1 MHFDFIGSVSVFCLF
16 VFNKAMVTLI
26 LNHHGLTLYQTTLNV
41 EKLKTSQLQEKI
53 VKLRRMSNYI
63 QSPPMSQL
71 KVYEGNL

>member
-16 VFNKAMVTLI
+16 FNKAMVTLI

-53 VKLRRMSNYI
+53 LKLRRMSNYI

-71 KVYEGNL
+71 EVYEGNL